1 MSPYNLYGHRAQYAT
16 TSGAVTTPHV
26 DPSQLKI
33 FNPRQQQQQQIPTTS
48 GGNKFVQPVPFNVH
62 TSVPGPNSGRS
73 LSPKKSSPLRKSG
86 GSGGGSSGKRVT
98 VQVNAGSPTS
108 SSSSSYLR
116 KKKYNDD
123 STNTSSKNSH
133 REAPLMSS
141 LKHTTNN
148 NFQQQDT
155 DLQEDTAA
163 LSPHRRIRTPTV
175 PTHTPQTEIYEF
187 LKHGSIDNDT
197 HPIQQQRNST
207 TTKSQQQ
214 PARDSLEDGKLRA
227 FTEQVTKELKAF
239 QKLEGWVAEG
249 SLGCP
254 IGMDDDVL
262 LHHNNNNA
270 DESSNDTLPLRMQLA
285 LSRERNRHLETQVS
299 YLKKELKRRD
309 QKKEEETLTL
319 EQLSRGEGSGALEGA
334 LMELSRVQARLQAA
348 QNLLAEREKEILSL
362 RKKCL
367 TMMKS

>member
-1 MSPYNLYGHRAQYAT
+1 MRDSTSPPTSPNRSSGRSSFLKDQTTRSSPQRDRKEETNATINNNPKVGNTYSATMSPYNLYGHRAQYAT
-16 TSGAVTTPHV
+16 TSGTVTTPHV

-62 TSVPGPNSGRS
+62 TSVGPNSGRS

-155 DLQEDTAA
+155 DLQEDTTA

-187 LKHGSIDNDT
+187 LKHGNIDNDT
-197 HPIQQQRNST
+197 HHTQQQRNST
-207 TTKSQQQ
+207 ATKSSQQQQ

-270 DESSNDTLPLRMQLA
+270 DESNNDTLPLRMQLA

-299 YLKKELKRRD
+299 YL
-309 QKKEEETLTL
+309 
-319 EQLSRGEGSGALEGA
+319 
-334 LMELSRVQARLQAA
+334 
-348 QNLLAEREKEILSL
+348 
-362 RKKCL
+362 
-367 TMMKS
+367 